1 MDLNALDFSIFGFAC
16 FFAGRRGGG
25 GRVEGFRAS
34 ISKQNGI
41 LLRRVYILQ
50 EDFRFEFRVLGF
62 GYLDSPVKPQL
73 LKYHLFV
80 SFRV

>member
-1 MDLNALDFSIFGFAC
+1 MPWISQSSALRAFLPVV
-16 FFAGRRGGG
+16 GG

-50 EDFRFEFRVLGF
+50 EDFRLEFRVLGF